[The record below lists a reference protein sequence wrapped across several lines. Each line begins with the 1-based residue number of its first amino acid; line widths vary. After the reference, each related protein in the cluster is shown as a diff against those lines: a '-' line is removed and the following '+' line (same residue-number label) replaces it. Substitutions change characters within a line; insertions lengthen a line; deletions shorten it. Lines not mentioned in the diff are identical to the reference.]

1 MALRKAGVNPSKFQK
16 NQIKY
21 LVILLPVALFMA
33 LPIIFIFNHAF
44 KPMDELFAFP
54 PTFFVRNFSWENFE
68 NLIDASQ
75 IASVPLSRYVFNSLV
90 VTVMVVS
97 LSVIIA
103 TLAGYILSKKQ
114 FKGKHAIMEINNAA
128 LMFVPIAVA
137 IPRYLIISF
146 TNIDDTYFA
155 HILPLIAMPV
165 GLFLIK
171 QFVDQVPDELIEAAI
186 IDGATEWQIYR
197 RIILPLIKPAT
208 ATAALLAFQAVW
220 NNIETSQLYITSDS
234 MRTLAFYMNTFAANT
249 NLVVG
254 QGMAAA
260 ASLIMFLPNLVLF
273 IVLQS
278 QVMNTMSHSGLK

>member
-1 MALRKAGVNPSKFQK
+1 MSLRKAGVNPSRFERSQLKF
-16 NQIKY
+16 
-21 LVILLPVALFMA
+21 LVVLVPAAIFMA
-33 LPIIFIFNHAF
+33 LPILFIFNHAF

-68 NLIDASQ
+68 NLFEASQ
-75 IASVPLSRYVFNSLV
+75 IASVPLSRYIFNSIV
-90 VTVMVVS
+90 VTVAVVA
-97 LSVIIA
+97 LSVILA
-103 TLAGYILSKKQ
+103 TMAGYVLSKKQ
-114 FKGKHAIMEINNAA
+114 FKGKAAMLEINNAA

-146 TNIDDTYFA
+146 TNVDDTYLA
-155 HILPLIAMPV
+155 HILPMIAMPV

-186 IDGATEWQIYR
+186 IDGATEFQIYR
-197 RIILPLIKPAT
+197 RIILPLISPAT

-249 NLVVG
+249 NMVVG

-260 ASLIMFLPNLVLF
+260 ASLIMFLPNLILF
-273 IVLQS
+273 IILQS